1 VTNNGTLIR
10 QWLVPLSADWQWN
23 KVAEVFLGAG
33 AFNVE
38 FRHREDGTQL
48 DKVTLT
54 NDLSFVP
61 N

>member
-1 VTNNGTLIR
+1 VTNGGALLR
-10 QWLVPLSADWQWN
+10 EWFVPLSTAWKWN
-23 KVAEVFLGAG
+23 KIAEVFVGAG

-48 DKVTLT
+48 DKVILT
-54 NDLSFVP
+54 NDLNLVP